1 MNILGS
7 SAFGARRPVAMKRG
21 CPKQALEINNYLCA
35 ARDPMPVC
43 PKCHKLISANNY
55 ARHLGRCGTSHKH
68 PPGTLEQSDFLMKI

>member
-1 MNILGS
+1 
-7 SAFGARRPVAMKRG
+7 MKRG